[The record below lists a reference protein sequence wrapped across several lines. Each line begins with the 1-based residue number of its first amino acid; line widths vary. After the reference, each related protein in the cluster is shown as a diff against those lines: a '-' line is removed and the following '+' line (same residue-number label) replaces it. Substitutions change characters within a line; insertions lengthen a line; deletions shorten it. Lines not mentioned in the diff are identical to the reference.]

1 MTPSAALPAQ
11 RKPVSS
17 ARATGA
23 VAFTILSWA
32 SAFAFIR
39 IGLHGL
45 APMQLAAAR
54 FATAAV
60 LVIVWLCYRRPTR
73 PSLRDAGWFLV
84 SGFLGIASYN
94 ALLNTAELTVAPGAA
109 AFIMST
115 SPIFTAILATL
126 FLREK
131 FNRWGW
137 IGSLFSFAGI
147 GVIAWG
153 QPGGLVPGSGATL
166 ILLAAL
172 ASAGYFVLQRRLI
185 PVYGALPST
194 AYTLLAGA
202 LLLSPWLPGAIG
214 SLAAPAASPGTLGAV
229 LVLGVFPAAL
239 GYASWTVGLGYFGAA
254 RASSFL
260 YLVPAAATVLSMGMT
275 GERPGVATLVGGG
288 MAILGVAFVAWRG
301 RG

>member
-1 MTPSAALPAQ
+1 MNTSASLSMPSTPKSI
-11 RKPVSS
+11 
-17 ARATGA
+17 RATAA

-32 SAFAFIR
+32 AAFPFIR
-39 IGLHGL
+39 LGLQGL
-45 APMQLAAAR
+45 TPMQLAAAR

-60 LVIVWLCYRRPTR
+60 LVVGWLIYARPKR
-73 PSLRDAGWFLV
+73 PSLRDSLLFVL

-115 SPIFTAILATL
+115 SPIFTAILATV

-131 FNRWGW
+131 LNRWGW
-137 IGSLFSFAGI
+137 LGSVFSFTGI
-147 GVIAWG
+147 GLIACG
-153 QPGGLVPGSGATL
+153 QPGRLAPGSGATL

-172 ASAGYFVLQRRLI
+172 ASSAYFVLQRRLI
-185 PVYGALPST
+185 PIYGPLAST

-202 LLLSPWLPGAIG
+202 LLLSPWLPGAM
-214 SLAAPAASPGTLGAV
+214 SALAAPSASAGTLGAV

-239 GYASWTVGLGYFGAA
+239 GYATWTIALGHFGAA
-254 RASSFL
+254 RASNFL
-260 YLVPAAATVLSMGMT
+260 YLVPAIAIALSIFLT
-275 GERPGVATLVGGG
+275 GEHPALTTIAGGL
-288 MAILGVAFVAWRG
+288 MAIAGVAFVAWRG